1 MKNRSVVFV
10 AVLLFVALLT
20 WSVSNLVGSAVKGG
34 NEEFRQWRA
43 ENVGAYYFMWGV
55 EIVAIAVPLLWV
67 TGRRMSAQEKEHEE
81 KLLAARGVGR
91 IAAKALRGDEGAT
104 AKLVGL
110 LDDREPVVRYQSARA
125 LVLVD
130 KPESNKE
137 LFRKVSY
144 WPGDQKTAMVE
155 VLRKMKDMRARK
167 LLKMLSQDR
176 SPIVS
181 RGARNA
187 LAMTS
192 GRATDMADIVA
203 RRKREAAAREAEAE
217 RRAKK
222 KPSAE
227 ASAEQQTAAVA
238 AVEQPAAP
246 KATAPAE
253 TPTKAPVGVET
264 IEVEASKVDA
274 ADVDAVK
281 ETVETVETA
290 GPDPEP

>member
-10 AVLLFVALLT
+10 AILLFVALFT
-20 WSVSNLVGSAVKGG
+20 WSISNLVGSAVKGG
-34 NEEFRQWRA
+34 NEEFKQWRA

-55 EIVAIAVPLLWV
+55 EVVAIGVPLLWV
-67 TGRRMSAQEKEHEE
+67 VGRRLRAQQTEEEE

-91 IAAKALRGDEGAT
+91 IAAKALQGDEGAT
-104 AKLVGL
+104 AKLVKL

-125 LVLVD
+125 LVMVD
-130 KPESNKE
+130 KPEPNKE

-144 WPGDQKTAMVE
+144 WPGDQKTAMVD
-155 VLRKMKDMRARK
+155 VLLKMKDMRARK
-167 LLKMLSQDR
+167 LLKVLAQDR

-192 GRATDMADIVA
+192 GRATDMADIIA
-203 RRKREAAAREAEAE
+203 KRKRQAAEREAKAE

-227 ASAEQQTAAVA
+227 ALAEQQMAAVA
-238 AVEQPAAP
+238 AAEQPAAP
-246 KATAPAE
+246 KAAVVAE
-253 TPTKAPVGVET
+253 TPAKAPVGVET
-264 IEVEASKVDA
+264 IEGEALQVDA
-274 ADVDAVK
+274 VDVDAVK
-281 ETVETVETA
+281 ETTETA